1 MKNILI
7 TSLFSMLMFSTMAQ
21 IIETPSNSILTVK
34 SGITIPD
41 TSAYRI
47 NGAAILKLKSST
59 NLFLGLNV
67 GNMIAAGQNNVFLGS
82 NSNGTLPTITNSV
95 AIGTNAKVAIN
106 DAIILGDTVNTNIK
120 VGIGTAWP
128 KYRLDVKGIVNMR
141 VAFNSP
147 SIKINDRDFLA
158 LDSEGKFLVTNF
170 KIKYDDQKDWS
181 DKVFDENYKLM
192 DIVDVMK
199 FAKENKHL
207 PNIPSAKQVV
217 ESGVEIN
224 QIVSKLLEKIE
235 ELTIYNAKQ
244 SEEISE
250 LKKRMVLWESNKK

>member
-1 MKNILI
+1 MKNILLI
-7 TSLFSMLMFSTMAQ
+7 SMFSMLIFSTMAQ

-47 NGAAILKLKSST
+47 NGAAILRLKNST
-59 NLFLGLNV
+59 SIHVGVNV
-67 GNMIAAGQNNVFLGS
+67 GNTITTGQNNVLLG
-82 NSNGTLPTITNSV
+82 NNTNGTLSTITNSV

-128 KYRLDVKGIVNMR
+128 KYRLDVKGVVNMR
-141 VAFNSP
+141 VGFNS
-147 SIKINDRDFLA
+147 SSLKINDRDFLA

-170 KIKYDDQKDWS
+170 KIKYDDQKEWS
-181 DKVFDENYKLM
+181 DKVFEENYKLM
-192 DIVDVMK
+192 DIGEVMK
-199 FAKENKHL
+199 FAKENKRL
-207 PNIPSAKQVV
+207 PNIPSAKEVV

-224 QIVSKLLEKIE
+224 QIVAKLLEKIE
-235 ELTIYNAKQ
+235 ELTIYNANQ
-244 SEEISE
+244 AEEVKE
-250 LKKRMVLWESNKK
+250 LKKRMVLLESNQK